1 MIDTSEAARAL
12 SAQRWGPQRAVRI
25 ARELSARA
33 DELPEVERRRLLEA
47 LQNQPG
53 QDLAE
58 LLANQPSQQDY
69 AELLANQPSQQD
81 VAETLRLLDEH
92 TSERAT

>member
-12 SAQRWGPQRAVRI
+12 SAQRWGSQRPVRI

-33 DELPEVERRRLLEA
+33 DELPEVERRHLLEA
-47 LQNQPG
+47 LQNQPSQ

-69 AELLANQPSQQD
+69 AE
-81 VAETLRLLDEH
+81 TLRLLDEH
-92 TSERAT
+92 TSERVTQ